1 VGFFNRRAVFKSIGI
16 FKRVK
21 KMKAKLFCKT
31 GILSGAKYDI
41 GKEATIGKEA
51 GNSILLD
58 TKIVS
63 GRHARIFFDEKEQGY
78 FLEDL
83 RSRNGTKLDG
93 LPVTETE
100 KLGDLHVI
108 TFADTFDFIFQLV
121 QDDGPPA
128 AQKEKFRPPQ
138 PEEHPEE
145 GKTRVAHE
153 PFTAPAL
160 PREQKTA
167 VPSGDKTLIGAA
179 LPPIPDFKAE
189 TASAG
194 APKSKSAMAR
204 ATFFLEIKRPGQEP
218 ATFKLKEGE
227 NLVGR
232 LAECDICVDDISLSR
247 QHAVVTVKS
256 GKVTVKDLG
265 SKNHTF
271 AGDKEITSEIEIR
284 LDTRL
289 KFGAVEAHLIY
300 KKGE

>member
-1 VGFFNRRAVFKSIGI
+1 
-16 FKRVK
+16 
-21 KMKAKLFCKT
+21 MKAKLFCKT

-41 GKEATIGKEA
+41 DSEATIGKEA

-58 TKIVS
+58 TKIIS

-93 LPVTETE
+93 LPVTEAE
-100 KLGDLHVI
+100 KLSDLHVI

-121 QDDGPPA
+121 QGDVQTA
-128 AQKEKFRPPQ
+128 RKEKFPSVQ
-138 PEEHPEE
+138 PEKSPE
-145 GKTRVAHE
+145 GKTRVAEE
-153 PFTAPAL
+153 PFVAPAAS
-160 PREQKTA
+160 REEKTA
-167 VPSGDKTLIGAA
+167 APTGDKTLIGAV
-179 LPPIPDFKAE
+179 LPPVPDFKPE

-194 APKSKSAMAR
+194 APKSKSAMTR

-232 LAECDICVDDISLSR
+232 LAECDICVDDTSLSR
-247 QHAVVTVKS
+247 QHAVVTVQS

-271 AGDKEITSEIEIR
+271 AGDKEITSEVEIR

>member
-1 VGFFNRRAVFKSIGI
+1 MN
-16 FKRVK
+16 
-21 KMKAKLFCKT
+21 AKLFCKT

-41 GKEATIGKEA
+41 GNEATIGKEA

-58 TKIVS
+58 TKIIS

-93 LPVTETE
+93 LPVTEKE

-108 TFADTFDFIFQLV
+108 TFADTFDFIFQLTEG
-121 QDDGPPA
+121 DGQPA
-128 AQKEKFRPPQ
+128 TRKEDFRPTQ
-138 PEEHPEE
+138 PKKSQE
-145 GKTRVAHE
+145 GKTRVAPE
-153 PFTAPAL
+153 PFVAPA
-160 PREQKTA
+160 PPQEEKTVA
-167 VPSGDKTLIGAA
+167 PSGDKTFIGAA
-179 LPPIPDFKAE
+179 LPPVPDFKPE
-189 TASAG
+189 TASAV
-194 APKSKSAMAR
+194 APKLKSTMTR
-204 ATFFLEIKRPGQEP
+204 ATLFLEIKQPGQEP

-227 NLVGR
+227 NIVGR
-232 LAECDICVDDISLSR
+232 LAECDICVDDTSLSR

-271 AGDKEITSEIEIR
+271 AGDKEIISEVEIR

-300 KKGE
+300 KKGES

>member
-1 VGFFNRRAVFKSIGI
+1 
-16 FKRVK
+16 
-21 KMKAKLFCKT
+21 MKAKLFCKT

-41 GKEATIGKEA
+41 GREATIGKEA
-51 GNSILLD
+51 GNNILLD

-63 GRHARIFFDEKEQGY
+63 GRHARIFFDEKEPGY

-108 TFADTFDFIFQLV
+108 TFAGTFDFIFQLV
-121 QDDGPPA
+121 ATEGRAGDEPA
-128 AQKEKFRPPQ
+128 ATRKEEIRPVQ
-138 PEEHPEE
+138 PEKSQE
-145 GKTRVAHE
+145 GKTRVVPE
-153 PFTAPAL
+153 PFVAPAPPREEKTAP
-160 PREQKTA
+160 
-167 VPSGDKTLIGAA
+167 PSGDKTLVGAA
-179 LPPIPDFKAE
+179 LPPIPDFKPE
-189 TASAG
+189 TASAS
-194 APKSKSAMAR
+194 APKSKSAMTR
-204 ATFFLEIKRPGQEP
+204 ATLFLEIKRPSQEP

-227 NLVGR
+227 NIVGR
-232 LAECDICVDDISLSR
+232 LAECDICIDDTSLSR

-271 AGDKEITSEIEIR
+271 AGDKEISSEVEIR

-289 KFGAVEAHLIY
+289 KFGAVEAYLIY